1 MMRLYATIEKVAKR
15 QDNTVDVVGF
25 ASSESLDSA
34 GEIITANAMRNA
46 LPDYMKFA
54 NVREMHDAT
63 KAAGTAT
70 DAAVQADG
78 KTYFAV
84 HVVDPIA
91 VLKVE
96 NGVYK
101 GFSIAG
107 RVLERQGNKITQ
119 LQLIEVSLVDRPAN
133 PDAVFTCYKCDDSEK
148 APKED
153 LPEALAKGADATL
166 KATTLEGLTVDSE
179 KTDQLP
185 LSEPVNEKAQ
195 AIEGSAQKQAT
206 DATLLKRFGQ
216 IEALLVA
223 TQKAIEAQ
231 NARLIAL
238 ESVPNPT
245 KSILK
250 VVAKEADSLPEAT
263 KSLPSNPHEAI
274 LKAHRLGGFRIA

>member
-1 MMRLYATIEKVAKR
+1 MMRLYAAIEKVAKR

-133 PDAVFTCYKCDDSEK
+133 PDAVFTCYKCEEPSEN
-148 APKED
+148 E
-153 LPEALAKGADATL
+153 PEVTL
-166 KATTLEGLTVDSE
+166 KTDAPEGVDAL
-179 KTDQLP
+179 KLDTDPAP
-185 LSEPVNEKAQ
+185 LSETPRLKDETLA
-195 AIEGSAQKQAT
+195 AT
-206 DATLLKRFGQ
+206 EVDAVLLKR
-216 IEALLVA
+216 LSD
-223 TQKAIEAQ
+223 IEAQ
-231 NARLIAL
+231 LVTTQSAIDTQAKRLSDIENEPKA
-238 ESVPNPT
+238 NPGT
-245 KSILK
+245 LK
-250 VVAKEADSLPEAT
+250 VVAKEEDGSLSTPKHLA
-263 KSLPSNPHEAI
+263 SNPHEAI